1 MEPEKYVVFVDPAAN
16 QRFAVHVE
24 FLARVSENA
33 AVKLYDDYEEALVF
47 LEGFPESCPVYNPQ
61 MPIDTQLRY
70 KLFGKRYRIVFEI
83 VGNIVYAYDIQ
94 DCRQDYDKN
103 LT

>member
-1 MEPEKYVVFVDPAAN
+1 MAPDKYTVLVDPAAD

-33 AVKLYDDYEEALVF
+33 AVKLYDDYEEALNF
-47 LEGFPESCPVYNPQ
+47 LGGFPKNCPVYTPQ
-61 MPIDTQLRY
+61 MPIDAQLRY

-83 VGNIVYAYDIQ
+83 IDNTVYVYDIQ
-94 DCRQDYDKN
+94 DCRQDYNKN
-103 LT
+103 LV